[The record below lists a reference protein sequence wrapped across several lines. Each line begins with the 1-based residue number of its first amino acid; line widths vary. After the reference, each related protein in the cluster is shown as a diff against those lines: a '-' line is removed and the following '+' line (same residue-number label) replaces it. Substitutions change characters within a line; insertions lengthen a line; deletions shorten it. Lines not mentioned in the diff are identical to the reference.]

1 MDRKTVAIFGAV
13 FLGIVVALGGF
24 LVFVLFMFRG
34 GSSSSDGI
42 FGGGP
47 AIGVVEISGEIVD
60 ADTPLKNIRRFV
72 KNDDIK
78 ALLVR
83 LNTPGGT
90 VGASQEIYSE
100 LKKAAQSKPV
110 VCSMG
115 DVAASGGYY
124 IAAGCQKVVAN
135 PGTLTGSIGVIT
147 RLPYLGDIARSLKFD
162 MVVIKSGKM
171 KDAGDP
177 FREMT
182 NEENHYW
189 QSLID
194 SIHQQFVSAV
204 AEGRRL
210 PIDEVKPF
218 ADGRIL
224 TGEAAKNLKLVDELG
239 NFYDAVRLAAT
250 LARIEKEPRLQY
262 PPEESPF
269 RLERL
274 FRASG
279 RAAVKGVKEE
289 IFSST
294 GLPTKT
300 LGPSYLMSFPNN

>member
-1 MDRKTVAIFGAV
+1 
-13 FLGIVVALGGF
+13 
-24 LVFVLFMFRG
+24 
-34 GSSSSDGI
+34 
-42 FGGGP
+42 
-47 AIGVVEISGEIVD
+47 
-60 ADTPLKNIRRFV
+60 
-72 KNDDIK
+72 
-78 ALLVR
+78 
-83 LNTPGGT
+83 
-90 VGASQEIYSE
+90 
-100 LKKAAQSKPV
+100 
-110 VCSMG
+110 MG

-224 TGEAAKNLKLVDELG
+224 TGEAAKKLKLVDELG

-262 PPEESPF
+262 PPDESPF
-269 RLERL
+269 QLEKF

-279 RAAVKGVKEE
+279 RAAVRGVKEE
-289 IFSST
+289 IFSSA

-300 LGPSYLMSFPNN
+300 LGPSYLMSFPNH